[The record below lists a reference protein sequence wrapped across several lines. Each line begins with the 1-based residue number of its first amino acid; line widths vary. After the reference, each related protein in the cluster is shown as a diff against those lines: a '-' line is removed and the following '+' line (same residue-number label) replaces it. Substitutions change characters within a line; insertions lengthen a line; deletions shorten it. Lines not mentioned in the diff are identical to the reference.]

1 MWWHG
6 FGMTPWGY
14 ALTTVGMLLFWQL
27 AVFGMILL
35 IRYLSGPNQAVAER
49 PVPRSSLP
57 SGAPAMSS
65 TSRSTDSVG
74 TGCKEC
80 SQRATRSQQRTLR
93 SVSPA

>member
-35 IRYLSGPNQAVAER
+35 IRYLGRSNQSVAER
-49 PVPRSSLP
+49 PVPRSCLP
-57 SGAPAMSS
+57 SVSPAASS
-65 TSRSTDSVG
+65 TSWSSDRALTD
-74 TGCKEC
+74 CEDC
-80 SQRATRSQQRTLR
+80 IPQATRSQQRTLR

>member
-35 IRYLSGPNQAVAER
+35 IRYLGRSNQYVAEP
-49 PVPRSSLP
+49 PVPRSCLP
-57 SGAPAMSS
+57 SVSPAASS
-65 TSRSTDSVG
+65 TSRSNDRARTD
-74 TGCKEC
+74 CEDC
-80 SQRATRSQQRTLR
+80 IPPATRSQQRTLR

>member
-1 MWWHG
+1 
-6 FGMTPWGY
+6 MTPWGY

-57 SGAPAMSS
+57 SGVPAMSS

-74 TGCKEC
+74 TGCEEC
-80 SQRATRSQQRTLR
+80 SQRATRSQQRPLR

>member
-35 IRYLSGPNQAVAER
+35 IRYLGGLNKSVAER
-49 PVPRSSLP
+49 PVPRSCLP

-65 TSRSTDSVG
+65 TSRSTDSVS
-74 TGCKEC
+74 TGCEEC
-80 SQRATRSQQRTLR
+80 NQPATRSQQRTLR